1 MDDKYFSS
9 YYNHMIDVND
19 EKILYNSKN
28 GLILNLGKDK
38 NDIYGFLNIKNK
50 DFQQIEGKCLDY
62 LVKNDFVV
70 MSLEKEREEV
80 AKRYN
85 EVINK
90 KELFLEILPTEQ
102 CNFRCIYCYEKFERG
117 FMDEGTVEGVIK
129 FAEKMLD
136 NCTSM
141 RVAWF
146 GGEPLLAMDI
156 IEKLS
161 VSFMRLCEERH
172 IPYFSSITTNGY
184 FLTPDKWKILKK
196 CHITNYQITIDGL
209 EEIHDIQR
217 ISLMGKG
224 TWSTIISNLRYF
236 RDNIKTRTIN
246 IMIRT
251 NITKKIYSQKERYLE
266 FLKDEFSSDRR
277 FNFFF
282 HLAQDWG
289 NLKENIKDEF
299 CGEDEFFNMMEDAA
313 NKKLSLKVFRYF
325 LTPESRVCFA
335 GRRNA
340 FVITSEGNIRKCS
353 HRIDETDNCVGNV
366 NNVTFIQKESNQL
379 YYKKLPGEC
388 EKCKKLPL
396 CYGLVCPAYSGSV
409 LDTCGYDVINLE
421 KLIKVLVLSDK
432 NNYIKF
438 EGEDENE

>member
-1 MDDKYFSS
+1 MYDKYFSS
-9 YYNHMIDVND
+9 YYNHMIDVNG

-38 NDIYGFLNIKNK
+38 DGRYEFNNCKSINPQRIDKKVWNYL
-50 DFQQIEGKCLDY
+50 IE
-62 LVKNDFVV
+62 NDFVV
-70 MSLEKEREEV
+70 MNTEKEQENV
-80 AKRYN
+80 IKKYN
-85 EVINK
+85 EVIHK

-129 FAEKMLD
+129 FVKKMLD

-146 GGEPLLAMDI
+146 GGEPLLAIDI

-161 VSFMRLCEERH
+161 VSFIQLCEEKH

-184 FLTPDKWKILKK
+184 FLTPDKWKILKR

-209 EEIHDIQR
+209 EKIHDIQR
-217 ISLMGKG
+217 VSVSGKG
-224 TWSTIISNLRYF
+224 TWFTIISNLRYF
-236 RDNIKTRTIN
+236 RDNIKTKTIN

-251 NITKKIYSQKERYLE
+251 NITKKIYKQKEEYLE
-266 FLKDEFSSDRR
+266 FLKEEFSSDTR

-289 NLKENIKDEF
+289 NLEKSIKNEF
-299 CGEDEFFNMMEDAA
+299 CGEEEFFNVLEFAA

-325 LTPESRVCFA
+325 LTPESRICFA
-335 GRRNA
+335 GRINA

-353 HRIDETDNCVGNV
+353 HRIDEPDNCIGNV
-366 NNVTFIQKESNQL
+366 NNITTFSKETNQV
-379 YYKKLPGEC
+379 YYKNLQNEC
-388 EKCKKLPL
+388 IKCNKLPL
-396 CYGLVCPAYSGSV
+396 CYGLVCPAYSGSI
-409 LDTCGYDVINLE
+409 LDTCGYDITRMDR
-421 KLIKVLVLSDK
+421 LIKILVLSDK
-432 NNYIKF
+432 KNYVIVQ
-438 EGEDENE
+438 GEDKNE